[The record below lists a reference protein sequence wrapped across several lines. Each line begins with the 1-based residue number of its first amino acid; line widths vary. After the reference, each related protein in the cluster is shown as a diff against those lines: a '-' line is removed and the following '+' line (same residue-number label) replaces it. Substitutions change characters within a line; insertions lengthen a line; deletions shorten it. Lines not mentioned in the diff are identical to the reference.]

1 MLAKVK
7 AGDTVNVY
15 DHPIAAVYV
24 PLVGAALFFWQEAGR
39 QINANPND
47 PALRAISDAGDV
59 LDSHLSYYASP
70 PISDG
75 FGTTKSDEEIFLRG
89 PALQD
94 EVMIANV
101 FRTTIASVRKAVW
114 ASYVQIAKKGTLL
127 SADAVTKI
135 MTGANLPTST
145 LNKKT
150 KDPTPPSAIPT
161 PPKSKP
167 KNPAPP
173 SAIPVAAIAVES
185 GLSAGMAIAF
195 GLGGLWLVYY
205 LTQQK
210 DGTSATNATAAA

>member
-24 PLVGAALFFWQEAGR
+24 PLVKAALFFAQEAGR
-39 QINANPND
+39 QINANPGD
-47 PALRAISDAGDV
+47 PSLRAISDAGDV
-59 LDSHLSYYASP
+59 LDSHLSYYASS

-89 PALQD
+89 TALQD
-94 EVMIANV
+94 YMMIANV

-127 SADAVTKI
+127 SGDAVTKI

-150 KDPTPPSAIPT
+150 KDPT